1 MFFGKFFFFA
11 DRGLF
16 AKSPAVNSSEKSNE
30 TMIGERMA
38 SERRKLIKDFVKQ
51 NIPILTNTQKL

>member
-1 MFFGKFFFFA
+1 MFFGKFFFA

-16 AKSPAVNSSEKSNE
+16 AKSPAVNSSEKGNE

-38 SERRKLIKDFVKQ
+38 SERRKLIKDVKQ
-51 NIPILTNTQKL
+51 NIPILTNSQKL